1 MLVYK
6 DLLLNYNVKLI
17 KIFKKLIILYEKIN
31 VICL

>member
-17 KIFKKLIILYEKIN
+17 KKFKNLIILYEKIN

>member
-17 KIFKKLIILYEKIN
+17 KNFKKLIILYEKIN

>member
-17 KIFKKLIILYEKIN
+17 KKFKKLIILYEKIN